1 MPPRRSHT
9 KSRMGC
15 DQCKKRRVKCDET
28 GPPCANCIARELSCS
43 YYNTPKPRSSA
54 NGASASPLSIT
65 SPGGERISETS
76 TRSFNSGTSSLVKD
90 TNLRELELMH
100 KFSTETYLSLSNKP
114 QDYHVWQMVIPRKA
128 LEHDFLLNGV
138 LAVAALHIA
147 STLKPPDALTY
158 IDTALEY
165 HNRAFAPYRQA
176 IDNLTPM
183 NCDAVFAHSVLTTVI
198 GIALPRLTAERDE
211 SSGITENIVVVFELL
226 QGVSKIFRISRPWLT
241 MQLFTPQDEYDK
253 VTTSKL
259 DSETERALD
268 RLAALNDDIVASV
281 DPEQYRIVK
290 EAISH
295 LHECF
300 TRYASSRD
308 AASVLRWLAIASKEF
323 AHALSC
329 RKPFPLMVLM
339 YWGVL
344 LGELDGIWWWAKSS
358 GTALV
363 SELLAA
369 LQPGDIRW
377 EEARLWPKH
386 KLGL

>member
-1 MPPRRSHT
+1 
-9 KSRMGC
+9 
-15 DQCKKRRVKCDET
+15 
-28 GPPCANCIARELSCS
+28 
-43 YYNTPKPRSSA
+43 
-54 NGASASPLSIT
+54 
-65 SPGGERISETS
+65 
-76 TRSFNSGTSSLVKD
+76 
-90 TNLRELELMH
+90 
-100 KFSTETYLSLSNKP
+100 
-114 QDYHVWQMVIPRKA
+114 MVIPRKA

-211 SSGITENIVVVFELL
+211 SSGITENVVVVFELL
-226 QGVSKIFRISRPWLT
+226 QGVSKIFKISRPWLT
-241 MQLFTPQDEYDK
+241 MQLFTSQDESDK

-268 RLAALNDDIVASV
+268 RLAALNDDIVATV

-300 TRYASSRD
+300 TRYATSRD
-308 AASVLRWLAIASKEF
+308 AASVLRWLAVASKEF
-323 AHALSC
+323 VHALRC

-344 LGELDGIWWWAKSS
+344 LGELDGTWWWAKSS

-363 SELLAA
+363 SELLAV

-386 KLGL
+386 KMGL

>member
-43 YYNTPKPRSSA
+43 YYNTPKPRSLA
-54 NGASASPLSIT
+54 NGASASPVSIT
-65 SPGGERISETS
+65 SSGEGRIAETFG
-76 TRSFNSGTSSLVKD
+76 RSFNTGTATLNKGS
-90 TNLRELELMH
+90 NLRELELMH
-100 KFSTETYLSLSNKP
+100 KFSTETYLSLSNRP
-114 QDYHVWQMVIPRKA
+114 SDYHVWQMVIPRKA

-138 LAVAALHIA
+138 LAVAALHVA

-226 QGVSKIFRISRPWLT
+226 QGVSKIFKISRPWLT
-241 MQLFTPQDEYDK
+241 MQLFTSQDDSDK

-259 DSETERALD
+259 DSETERALN
-268 RLAALNDDIVASV
+268 RLAALNDDIVATV
-281 DPEQYRIVK
+281 DPEQYLIVK
-290 EAISH
+290 DAISG

-300 TRYASSRD
+300 TRHATNGD
-308 AASVLRWLAIASKEF
+308 AASVLRWLAVASKEF
-323 AHALSC
+323 AHALRC

-344 LGELDGIWWWAKSS
+344 LGELDGKWWWAKSS
-358 GTALV
+358 GLIDF
-363 SELLAA
+363 LK
-369 LQPGDIRW
+369 P
-377 EEARLWPKH
+377 ARAYRSSSIERPTDPVNATKAV
-386 KLGL
+386 

>member
-15 DQCKKRRVKCDET
+15 DQCKKRRVKCDEA

-43 YYNTPKPRSSA
+43 YYNTPKPRSLA
-54 NGASASPLSIT
+54 NGASASPVSIT
-65 SPGGERISETS
+65 SSGEGRIVETS
-76 TRSFNSGTSSLVKD
+76 GPSFDSGTLSLAKGS
-90 TNLRELELMH
+90 NLRELELMH

-114 QDYHVWQMVIPRKA
+114 SDYHVWQIVIPRKA

-138 LAVAALHIA
+138 LSVAALHIA
-147 STLKPPDALTY
+147 SSLKPPDALSY

-198 GIALPRLTAERDE
+198 GIALPRLTAERDK

-226 QGVSKIFRISRPWLT
+226 QGVSKIFKISRPWLT
-241 MQLFTPQDEYDK
+241 MQLFTSQDDSDK
-253 VTTSKL
+253 LTTSKL
-259 DSETERALD
+259 DSETERALN
-268 RLAALNDDIVASV
+268 RLAALNDDIVATV
-281 DPEQYRIVK
+281 DPDQYRIVK
-290 EAISH
+290 DAICR

-300 TRYASSRD
+300 TQHATNRD
-308 AASVLRWLAIASKEF
+308 AASVLRWLAVASKEF
-323 AHALSC
+323 AHALRC

-344 LGELDGIWWWAKSS
+344 LGELDGKWWWAQSS

-386 KLGL
+386 KMGL

>member
-43 YYNTPKPRSSA
+43 YYNTPKPRSLA
-54 NGASASPLSIT
+54 NGASASPVSIT
-65 SPGGERISETS
+65 SSGEGHIAETCG
-76 TRSFNSGTSSLVKD
+76 RSFDSGTSSLTKGS
-90 TNLRELELMH
+90 NLRELELMH
-100 KFSTETYLSLSNKP
+100 RFSTETYLSLSNKP
-114 QDYHVWQMVIPRKA
+114 SDYHVWQIVIPRKA

-198 GIALPRLTAERDE
+198 GIALPRLTAERDK

-226 QGVSKIFRISRPWLT
+226 QGVSKIFKISRPWLT
-241 MQLFTPQDEYDK
+241 MQLFTSQDDWDN

-268 RLAALNDDIVASV
+268 RLAALNDDIVATV
-281 DPEQYRIVK
+281 DPDQYRIVK
-290 EAISH
+290 DAIRH

-300 TRYASSRD
+300 TRHATNRD
-308 AASVLRWLAIASKEF
+308 AASVLRWLAVASKEF
-323 AHALSC
+323 AHAVRC

-344 LGELDGIWWWAKSS
+344 LGELDGKWWWAQSS

-363 SELLAA
+363 SELLTA

-386 KLGL
+386 KMGL

>member
-1 MPPRRSHT
+1 
-9 KSRMGC
+9 
-15 DQCKKRRVKCDET
+15 
-28 GPPCANCIARELSCS
+28 
-43 YYNTPKPRSSA
+43 
-54 NGASASPLSIT
+54 
-65 SPGGERISETS
+65 
-76 TRSFNSGTSSLVKD
+76 
-90 TNLRELELMH
+90 
-100 KFSTETYLSLSNKP
+100 
-114 QDYHVWQMVIPRKA
+114 MVIPRKA

-241 MQLFTPQDEYDK
+241 MQLFTPQDESDK
-253 VTTSKL
+253 VTMSKL

-268 RLAALNDDIVASV
+268 RLAALNDDIVATV

-290 EAISH
+290 EAISL

-300 TRYASSRD
+300 TRYATSRD
-308 AASVLRWLAIASKEF
+308 AASVLRWLAVASKEF

-344 LGELDGIWWWAKSS
+344 LGELDGTWWWAKSS

-386 KLGL
+386 KMGL

>member
-1 MPPRRSHT
+1 
-9 KSRMGC
+9 MGC

-28 GPPCANCIARELSCS
+28 GPPCANCVARELSCS
-43 YYNTPKPRSSA
+43 YYNTPKPRSLA
-54 NGASASPLSIT
+54 NGTSASPLSIT
-65 SPGGERISETS
+65 SPGEGQISETS
-76 TRSFNSGTSSLVKD
+76 SRSFNSGTSSLIKD

-211 SSGITENIVVVFELL
+211 SSGITENVVVVFELL
-226 QGVSKIFRISRPWLT
+226 QGVSKIFKISRPWLT
-241 MQLFTPQDEYDK
+241 MQLFTSQDESDK

-268 RLAALNDDIVASV
+268 RLAALNDDIVATV

-295 LHECF
+295 LRECF
-300 TRYASSRD
+300 TRYSTSRD
-308 AASVLRWLAIASKEF
+308 AASVLRWLAVASKEF
-323 AHALSC
+323 AHALRC

-344 LGELDGIWWWAKSS
+344 LGELDGTWWWAKSS

-363 SELLAA
+363 SELLAV

-386 KLGL
+386 KMGL